1 MYFLNLLVFW
11 HFFILFK
18 LLLLIALELAQ
29 HRRFQGLVHL
39 VLFSPSVALVE
50 AGAAAEARVP
60 SVGV

>member
-50 AGAAAEARVP
+50 AGAAAEA
-60 SVGV
+60 